1 MRKKRINGLAKVSDG
16 RDEPKTEPIWH
27 FFFQKVSVFSSF
39 SYLCGGIHILRSVK
53 IKEII
58 DALEQFAP
66 LPLQESYDN
75 AGLQVGLT
83 EVEASGALLCLD
95 VTEEVVREAIEMD
108 CNLIV
113 SHHPLLFRGL
123 KTVGDRTQ
131 VERVV
136 RMAIQNDI
144 AIYAAHTN
152 LDNVED
158 GVNYKIAEKL
168 GLVDVQMINPRKVR
182 VSQGGHE
189 RVVQAGTGVMG
200 YLLAPL
206 DSLVFLERVKSAF
219 GVECLM
225 HNELLSRPVESVA
238 LCGGA
243 GDFVLD
249 DALRLEADAFLTG
262 EMHYHQY
269 FGHEQE
275 LQIAVLGHYQSEQ
288 YTTELFRSVIEERN
302 AELPVYISRVVTNPI
317 RYMY

>member
-1 MRKKRINGLAKVSDG
+1 M
-16 RDEPKTEPIWH
+16 
-27 FFFQKVSVFSSF
+27 
-39 SYLCGGIHILRSVK
+39 K

-83 EVEASGALLCLD
+83 EAEASGALLCLD

-113 SHHPLLFRGL
+113 AHHPLLFCGL
-123 KTVGDRTQ
+123 KTVSDQTQ

-136 RMAIQNDI
+136 RMAIRNDI

-152 LDNVED
+152 LDNAED

-168 GLVDVQMINPRKVR
+168 GLVDVQMINPRKVK
-182 VSQGGHE
+182 VSVGGHE
-189 RVVQAGTGVMG
+189 RLVMSGSGVLG

-219 GVECLM
+219 NVDCLM
-225 HNELLSRPVESVA
+225 HNELLNHPVQSVA

-249 DALRLEADAFLTG
+249 EAIGLEADAFLTG

-269 FGHEQE
+269 FGHEQQV
-275 LQIAVLGHYQSEQ
+275 QIAVLGHYQSEQ
-288 YTTELFRSVIEERN
+288 FTTEIFRSVLEEK
-302 AELPVYISRVVTNPI
+302 APELPIFITRVNTNPI
-317 RYMY
+317 KYLC